1 MLRSEIAHHVEVFTR
16 CTQHCHTTLSH
27 RTGSVGVVAQQRILS
42 KILIG
47 SKHQKLQHKH
57 GIRLSRHQVC
67 HYDIQESRLQ
77 QPWQCICCRSH
88 NEARHTMA
96 FESFQAGRL
105 LHQVKQYRSGINK
118 TFELVCE
125 NSNTAK
131 NAGLLVTL

>member
-1 MLRSEIAHHVEVFTR
+1 
-16 CTQHCHTTLSH
+16 
-27 RTGSVGVVAQQRILS
+27 
-42 KILIG
+42 
-47 SKHQKLQHKH
+47 
-57 GIRLSRHQVC
+57 
-67 HYDIQESRLQ
+67 
-77 QPWQCICCRSH
+77 
-88 NEARHTMA
+88 MA